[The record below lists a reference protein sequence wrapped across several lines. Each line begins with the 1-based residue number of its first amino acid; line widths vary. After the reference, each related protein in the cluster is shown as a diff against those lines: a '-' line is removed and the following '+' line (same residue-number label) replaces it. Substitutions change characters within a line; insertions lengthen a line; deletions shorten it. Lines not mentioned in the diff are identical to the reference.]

1 METPENN
8 FEVLWVTISHNQCNI
23 IVGVIYHP
31 PKSIY
36 KEIELL
42 TYLETCL
49 SIFNKNF
56 SSSIVILA
64 GDFNL
69 LKNEDIVEHTALL
82 EFVQNPTRGAN
93 YLDTIY
99 ASQEIYKNIKVTTS
113 TVESDHQAII
123 AYNVAP
129 KIAVNKSRQ
138 VVE

>member
-49 SIFNKNF
+49 SIFNKKF
-56 SSSIVILA
+56 SSSIVIHA
-64 GDFNL
+64 GDFNS

-82 EFVQNPTRGAN
+82 EFVQNP
-93 YLDTIY
+93 
-99 ASQEIYKNIKVTTS
+99 
-113 TVESDHQAII
+113 
-123 AYNVAP
+123 YNGAP

-138 VVE
+138 VVEYRPRKPAQIATFREK